1 MTTSGLLN
9 ALLVELGDTAFS
21 TLTLVVSLGV
31 ASLLSLYLYF
41 IYGLASRDVFYSH
54 SFHKLV
60 ALIPLITTGIMLAM
74 QSSLIV
80 SIGSLGALS
89 LVRFRNSVRDPMDML
104 FLLWGVG
111 LGVICGARMY
121 VMALLLCLI
130 LTILLFGLELAPG
143 AASAPLLLVVNGRAD
158 ADSARILELARQMGK
173 GVRVKSR
180 TLTLDS
186 LDLVVELRTGK
197 ESELVQAISALEGVQ
212 NVSLVSHDGEIRS

>member
-1 MTTSGLLN
+1 
-9 ALLVELGDTAFS
+9 
-21 TLTLVVSLGV
+21 
-31 ASLLSLYLYF
+31 
-41 IYGLASRDVFYSH
+41 
-54 SFHKLV
+54 
-60 ALIPLITTGIMLAM
+60 MLAM

-130 LTILLFGLELAPG
+130 LTVLLFGLELAPG